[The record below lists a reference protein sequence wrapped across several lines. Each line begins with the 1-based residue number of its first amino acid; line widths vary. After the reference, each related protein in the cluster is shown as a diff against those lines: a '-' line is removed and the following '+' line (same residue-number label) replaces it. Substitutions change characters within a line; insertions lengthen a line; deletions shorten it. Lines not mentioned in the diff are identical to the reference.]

1 MTTAADSQL
10 LTRVGAGTP
19 MGSFMR
25 EYWIPAIL
33 SNELVADA
41 PPTRVI
47 LLGEKLIA
55 FRDTQGQVGLMDH
68 RCPHRC
74 ASLFFGRNE
83 EGGVRCAY
91 HGWKF
96 ATTGECLDMPNVPE
110 HQKFEQHVRAKAYPC
125 VERNGI
131 VWTYMGGRAE
141 PPPLPC
147 FEAVLL
153 PDAERNLFCVQRE
166 CNWLQGLEGDIDTS
180 HFSFLHAGAVSY
192 DQADPTNLGRY
203 AMLNRA
209 PEYHVADT
217 DWGTMYAA
225 YRPAEPDTTYWR
237 VAHYLFPFWTIPPDG
252 AFADHI
258 IARAWVPMDDTHTM
272 FFHVSWKKNTPGLR
286 KLKDGTPIPGVSI
299 GNDYLP
305 NTNDWHGRWRL
316 RANASNDYM
325 IDRDTQKSASYSGIE
340 GIHLQ
345 DQALTESMG
354 EIVDH
359 TFENLAGSDLMITRT
374 RRRILQAVRSA
385 QHGVA
390 APGAD
395 RPETYQGA
403 RGGDFLAPN
412 TVGWLEA
419 YGEQMRESKNPT
431 GALKVAAE

>member
-1 MTTAADSQL
+1 MTDAAESQL
-10 LTRVGAGTP
+10 LTRVGPGTP
-19 MGSFMR
+19 MGVFMR
-25 EYWIPAIL
+25 EYWIPAVL
-33 SNELVADA
+33 SSELVADA
-41 PPTRVI
+41 PPTRVM

-55 FRDTQGQVGLMDH
+55 FRDTDGNVGLMDH

-96 ATTGECLDMPNVPE
+96 KTTGECVDMPNVPE
-110 HQKFEQHVRAKAYPC
+110 HQKFEAHVRAKAYPC

-131 VWTYMGGRAE
+131 VWTYMGARKE

-147 FEAVLL
+147 FEALLL
-153 PDAERNLFCVQRE
+153 PEADRNLFCVQRE

-180 HFSFLHAGAVSY
+180 HFSFLHAGSVSFE
-192 DQADPTNLGRY
+192 QADPTNLGRY
-203 AMLNRA
+203 AVLNRA

-225 YRPAEPDTTYWR
+225 YRNAEPDSTYWR
-237 VAHYLFPFWTIPPDG
+237 VAHFMFPFWTIPPDG
-252 AFADHI
+252 AFSDHI

-286 KLKDGTPIPGVSI
+286 KLKDGSQIPGATI
-299 GNDYLP
+299 GNHYLP

-316 RANASNDYM
+316 KANATNDYM
-325 IDRDTQKSASYSGIE
+325 IDRETQKSGSYSGIE

-359 TFENLAGSDLMITRT
+359 TFENLAGSDLMISRT
-374 RRRILQAVRSA
+374 RRRILQAVRATQS
-385 QHGVA
+385 GVA
-390 APGAD
+390 APGVD

-403 RGGDFLAPN
+403 RGGDFLSSP

-419 YGEQMRESKNPT
+419 YSDQMRASKNPT
-431 GALKVAAE
+431 GALRVAAE

>member
-1 MTTAADSQL
+1 MTNAADSQL
-10 LTRVGAGTP
+10 LTRVGPGTP
-19 MGSFMR
+19 MGAFMR

-33 SNELVADA
+33 SHELVADA
-41 PPTRVI
+41 PPTRVM

-55 FRDTQGQVGLMDH
+55 FRDSQGQVGLMDH

-83 EGGVRCAY
+83 EGGIRCAY

-96 ATTGECLDMPNVPE
+96 KTTGECLDMPNVPE

-131 VWTYMGGRAE
+131 VWTYMGARAE
-141 PPPLPC
+141 PPPMPC

-153 PDAERNLFCVQRE
+153 GEAERNLFCVQRE

-180 HFSFLHAGAVSY
+180 HFSFLHAGAVSF
-192 DQADPTNLGRY
+192 DEADPSNLGRF

-225 YRPAEPDTTYWR
+225 HRPAEPDTTYWR
-237 VAHYLFPFWTIPPDG
+237 VAHFLFPFWTIPPDG
-252 AFADHI
+252 AFSDHI

-286 KLKDGTPIPGVSI
+286 KLKDGAPIPGVSI

-305 NTNDWHGRWRL
+305 NTTEWHGRWRL
-316 RANASNDYM
+316 KANASNDYL
-325 IDRDTQKSASYSGIE
+325 IDRDVQAKDSYSGIE

-354 EIVDH
+354 EVVDH
-359 TFENLAGSDLMITRT
+359 SFENLAGSDLMISRT
-374 RRRILQAVRSA
+374 RRRIVQAVRSA
-385 QHGVA
+385 QHGVS
-390 APGAD
+390 APGVD

-403 RGGDFLAPN
+403 RGGDFLSPT

-419 YGEQMRESKNPT
+419 YGDQMRESKNPT
-431 GALKVAAE
+431 GALRVAGE

>member
-1 MTTAADSQL
+1 MTNAADSQL
-10 LTRVGAGTP
+10 LTRVGPGTP
-19 MGSFMR
+19 MGAFMR

-33 SNELVADA
+33 SSELVADA
-41 PPTRVI
+41 PPTRVM

-131 VWTYMGGRAE
+131 VWTYMGARAE
-141 PPPLPC
+141 PPPMPC

-153 PDAERNLFCVQRE
+153 GEAERNLFCVQRE

-180 HFSFLHAGAVSY
+180 HFSFLHAGAVSF
-192 DQADPTNLGRY
+192 DEADPTNLGRY

-252 AFADHI
+252 AFSDHI

-286 KLKDGTPIPGVSI
+286 KFKDGTPIPGVSI

-305 NTNDWHGRWRL
+305 NTDDWHGRWRL
-316 RANASNDYM
+316 KANASNDYM
-325 IDRDTQKSASYSGIE
+325 IDRETQKSTSYSGIE

-374 RRRILQAVRSA
+374 RRRLLQAVRSA

-390 APGAD
+390 APGVD

-403 RGGDFLAPN
+403 RGGDFLSPN

-419 YGEQMRESKNPT
+419 YGEQMRGSKNPT

>member
-1 MTTAADSQL
+1 MTNAADSQL
-10 LTRVGAGTP
+10 LTRVGPGTP
-19 MGSFMR
+19 MGAFMR
-25 EYWIPAIL
+25 EYWIPAVL
-33 SNELVADA
+33 SSELVADA
-41 PPTRVI
+41 PPTRVM

-55 FRDTQGQVGLMDH
+55 FRDTKGQVGLMDH

-131 VWTYMGGRAE
+131 VWTYMGARAE
-141 PPPLPC
+141 PPPMPC

-153 PDAERNLFCVQRE
+153 GEAERNLFCVQRE

-180 HFSFLHAGAVSY
+180 HFSFLHAGAVSF

-252 AFADHI
+252 AFSDHI

-316 RANASNDYM
+316 KANASNDYM
-325 IDRDTQKSASYSGIE
+325 IDRDAQKSASYSGIE

-390 APGAD
+390 APGVD

-403 RGGDFLAPN
+403 RGGDFLSPN

-419 YGEQMRESKNPT
+419 YGEQMRGSKNPT

>member
-1 MTTAADSQL
+1 MTNAADSQL
-10 LTRVGAGTP
+10 LTRVGPGTP
-19 MGSFMR
+19 MGAFMR

-33 SNELVADA
+33 SSELVADA
-41 PPTRVI
+41 PPTRVM

-96 ATTGECLDMPNVPE
+96 KTTGECLDMPNVPE

-131 VWTYMGGRAE
+131 VWTYMGARAE
-141 PPPLPC
+141 PPPMPC

-153 PDAERNLFCVQRE
+153 GEAERNLFCVQRE

-180 HFSFLHAGAVSY
+180 HFSFLHAGAVSF
-192 DQADPTNLGRY
+192 DEADPTNLGRY

-252 AFADHI
+252 AFSDHI

-286 KLKDGTPIPGVSI
+286 KFKDGTPIPGVSI

-305 NTNDWHGRWRL
+305 NTDDWHGRWRL
-316 RANASNDYM
+316 KANASNDYM
-325 IDRDTQKSASYSGIE
+325 IDRETQKSTSYSGIE

-374 RRRILQAVRSA
+374 RRRLLQAVRSA

-390 APGAD
+390 APGVD

-403 RGGDFLAPN
+403 RGGDFLSPN

-419 YGEQMRESKNPT
+419 YGEQMRGSKNPT

>member
-1 MTTAADSQL
+1 M
-10 LTRVGAGTP
+10 GA
-19 MGSFMR
+19 FMR

-33 SNELVADA
+33 SSELVADA
-41 PPTRVI
+41 PPTRVM

-55 FRDTQGQVGLMDH
+55 FRDTQGQAGLMDH

-83 EGGVRCAY
+83 EGGIRCAY

-96 ATTGECLDMPNVPE
+96 KTTGECLDMPNVPE

-131 VWTYMGGRAE
+131 VWTYMGARAE
-141 PPPLPC
+141 PPPIPC

-153 PDAERNLFCVQRE
+153 GEAERNLFCVQRE

-180 HFSFLHAGAVSY
+180 HFSFLHAGAVSF

-225 YRPAEPDTTYWR
+225 HRPAETDTTYWR

-252 AFADHI
+252 AFSDHI

-305 NTNDWHGRWRL
+305 NTSDWHGRWRL
-316 RANASNDYM
+316 KANVSNDYL
-325 IDRDTQKSASYSGIE
+325 IDRDVQASGSYSGIE

-359 TFENLAGSDLMITRT
+359 TFENLAGSDLMISRT
-374 RRRILQAVRSA
+374 RRRILQAVRAA
-385 QHGVA
+385 QHGA
-390 APGAD
+390 TAPGVD
-395 RPETYQGA
+395 RPETFQGA
-403 RGGDFLAPN
+403 RGGDFLSPN

-419 YGEQMRESKNPT
+419 YGEQMRDSKNPT

>member
-1 MTTAADSQL
+1 MTNAADSQL
-10 LTRVGAGTP
+10 LTRVGPGTP
-19 MGSFMR
+19 MGAFMR

-33 SNELVADA
+33 SSELVADA
-41 PPTRVI
+41 PPTRVM

-55 FRDTQGQVGLMDH
+55 FRDTQGQAGLMDH

-83 EGGVRCAY
+83 EGGIRCAY

-96 ATTGECLDMPNVPE
+96 KTTGECLDMPNVPE

-131 VWTYMGGRAE
+131 VWTYMGARAE
-141 PPPLPC
+141 PPPIPC

-153 PDAERNLFCVQRE
+153 GEAERNLFCVQRE

-180 HFSFLHAGAVSY
+180 HFSFLHAGAVSF

-225 YRPAEPDTTYWR
+225 HRPAETDTTYWR

-252 AFADHI
+252 AFSDHI

-305 NTNDWHGRWRL
+305 NTSDWHGRWRL
-316 RANASNDYM
+316 KANVSNDYL
-325 IDRDTQKSASYSGIE
+325 IDRDVQASGSYSGIE

-359 TFENLAGSDLMITRT
+359 TFENLAGSDLMISRT
-374 RRRILQAVRSA
+374 RRRILQAVRAA
-385 QHGVA
+385 QHGA
-390 APGAD
+390 TAPGVD
-395 RPETYQGA
+395 RPETFQGA
-403 RGGDFLAPN
+403 RGGDFLSPN

-419 YGEQMRESKNPT
+419 YGEQMRDSKNPT